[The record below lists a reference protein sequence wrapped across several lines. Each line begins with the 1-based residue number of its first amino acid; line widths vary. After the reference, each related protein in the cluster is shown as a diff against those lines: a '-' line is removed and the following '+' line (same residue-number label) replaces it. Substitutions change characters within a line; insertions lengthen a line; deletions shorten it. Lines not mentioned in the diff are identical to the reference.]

1 MVMEYLSQFISQVDP
16 VALLYQ
22 YAIAIAVFFGVYSG
36 LFLFKQVLM
45 HRFTPK
51 RFGFQL
57 LRAFVG
63 KFGMLF
69 YLVAALYSAS
79 LFVSLPAIVK
89 RIILYVVLT
98 VGIIYISRGFFAVVD
113 AFIRRKLENKEDIE
127 NIGSLVNIIGVVV
140 KVVFALIAVLVFLA
154 TFGVNVTSLVAG
166 LGVGGIAIA
175 FALQNVLEDIFSSLS
190 IYLDKPFKEGDF
202 VILGTDKGT
211 IQSIGIKSTR
221 IKALEGH
228 ELVVSNRE
236 LTTVRVNNYTPM
248 DRRRIVF
255 GFGVLYDTPKTKLN
269 KIPKI
274 VQKIIDGMEGAT
286 FDRAH
291 FKEFGDFSLNFEVVY
306 YVEKPEYVAYMDAQ
320 QEINLAL
327 VSAFKKE
334 GIGFAYPTQTIFLK
348 K

>member
-1 MVMEYLSQFISQVDP
+1 MIMQYISQIDYI
-16 VALLYQ
+16 ALLQQ
-22 YAIAIAVFFGVYSG
+22 YAVAIGVFAGVYLG
-36 LFLFKQVLM
+36 LFVFKQILLNK
-45 HRFTPK
+45 FTPK

-57 LRAFVG
+57 LRAFVS

-69 YLVAALYSAS
+69 YLVASLYSAS
-79 LFVSLPAIVK
+79 LFVSLPSLAK
-89 RIILYVVLT
+89 RIILYVVLA
-98 VGIIYISRGFFAVVD
+98 VGIVYISRGFFAMVD
-113 AFIRRKLENKEDIE
+113 LFIKRKVEAQEDVE

-140 KVVFALIAVLVFLA
+140 KVVFALFAVLVFLA
-154 TFGVNVTSLVAG
+154 TFGVNVTSLIAG

-175 FALQNVLEDIFSSLS
+175 FALQNILEDVFSSLS

-202 VILGTDKGT
+202 IIIGTDKGN
-211 IQSIGIKSTR
+211 IQRIGIKSTR

-228 ELVVSNRE
+228 ELIVSNRE
-236 LTTVRVNNYTPM
+236 LTGVRVNNYSPLE
-248 DRRRIVF
+248 RRRIVF
-255 GFGVLYDTPKTKLN
+255 GFGVLYDTPKNKLN
-269 KIPKI
+269 KIPNI
-274 VQKIIDGMEGAT
+274 VKKIIEGVEGTT

-291 FKEFGDFSLNFEVVY
+291 FKHFGDFSLNFEVVY

-320 QEINLAL
+320 QEINLGL